1 MRADFRCGHPDLR
14 GCECSVEVS
23 YLCFSQNTTMVP
35 CLEGNWYHS
44 TNSPA
49 SWFQRLA
56 EKGCLQGPEG
66 PCLGGRTLLLN

>member
-1 MRADFRCGHPDLR
+1 MRTDFRCSHPDLR

-23 YLCFSQNTTMVP
+23 YLCSHRTQPMVP
-35 CLEGNWYHS
+35 CLGGSWYHS

-49 SWFQRLA
+49 SWFQCLA

-66 PCLGGRTLLLN
+66 PCLDGRTLLLN